1 VPQDKILTEI
11 FEDELAEAA
20 NNLVIEEGE
29 DDQEALR
36 LMILDLQQSAYERGL
51 LAGSAHQRELDVPA
65 PSVQAMMNSEEVADL
80 IAAIVRDGKAT
91 IGIVVSDD

>member
-1 VPQDKILTEI
+1 MPQDKILTEI

-36 LMILDLQQSAYERGL
+36 LMILDLQ
-51 LAGSAHQRELDVPA
+51 
-65 PSVQAMMNSEEVADL
+65 
-80 IAAIVRDGKAT
+80 
-91 IGIVVSDD
+91 